1 MTQSFDI
8 PIDKR
13 RNMLDPV
20 PELLEISARKPLFGR
35 PGGMP
40 QWFVTDRELVRQ
52 ILADAERFS
61 SMPPPEQDG
70 HRPDPH
76 PGSLLQTDGEQHAR
90 LRRLVAPMFTVR
102 RMKTL
107 EPMMTRIVAQRLD
120 VLERAGRP
128 ADLMRHF
135 ARPVSGLVLAEL
147 LGLPRD
153 DLPELS
159 RLADHRV
166 SRYSPRRDSATSEY
180 IGHFRKLVAAQR
192 RDPGEGLAGAL
203 IREHGDAVSDEELI
217 GICES
222 VANGSLEN
230 TSETIALGTLALL
243 CHPEQLALLRERPE
257 LMDRAVEEL
266 MRYTSVVA
274 AVSPRTALVDVEIGG
289 EVIKAGEVVSCSVFA
304 ANRCPYGGGDDGA
317 GDGGSGDG
325 GSGGDGGAA
334 DGLDITR
341 EPGSH
346 LALGYGVHFCLGAA
360 LARLQLRVAFT
371 GLLERFPG
379 LRLGAGAE
387 ELRFR
392 LLAPQF
398 GVETLPV
405 LW

>member
-1 MTQSFDI
+1 
-8 PIDKR
+8 
-13 RNMLDPV
+13 
-20 PELLEISARKPLFGR
+20 
-35 PGGMP
+35 MP

-52 ILADAERFS
+52 ILADTERFS
-61 SMPPPEQDG
+61 SMPPPEPDG

-102 RMKTL
+102 QMKTL
-107 EPMMTRIVAQRLD
+107 EPMMVRIVAERLD

-135 ARPVSGLVLAEL
+135 ARPVSGLVLAEI

-166 SRYSPRRDSATSEY
+166 SRYSPRRHSATAEY
-180 IGHFRKLVAAQR
+180 IGHFRKLIAAQR
-192 RDPGEGLAGAL
+192 RDPGDGLAGTL

-222 VANGSLEN
+222 IANGSLEN

-243 CHPEQLALLRERPE
+243 CHPEQLTLLRERPE

-304 ANRCPYGGGDDGA
+304 ANRCPYGDGDGA
-317 GDGGSGDG
+317 
-325 GSGGDGGAA
+325 AH
-334 DGLDITR
+334 GLDIAR
-341 EPGSH
+341 EPGNH

-379 LRLGAGAE
+379 LRLGGEAD

>member
-1 MTQSFDI
+1 
-8 PIDKR
+8 
-13 RNMLDPV
+13 V
-20 PELLEISARKPLFGR
+20 
-35 PGGMP
+35 
-40 QWFVTDRELVRQ
+40 
-52 ILADAERFS
+52 
-61 SMPPPEQDG
+61 
-70 HRPDPH
+70 
-76 PGSLLQTDGEQHAR
+76 
-90 LRRLVAPMFTVR
+90 
-102 RMKTL
+102 
-107 EPMMTRIVAQRLD
+107 
-120 VLERAGRP
+120 
-128 ADLMRHF
+128 
-135 ARPVSGLVLAEL
+135 
-147 LGLPRD
+147 
-153 DLPELS
+153 
-159 RLADHRV
+159 
-166 SRYSPRRDSATSEY
+166 
-180 IGHFRKLVAAQR
+180 QR

-222 VANGSLEN
+222 IANGSLEN

-243 CHPEQLALLRERPE
+243 CHPEQMTLLRERPE

-304 ANRCPYGGGDDGA
+304 ANRCPYGD
-317 GDGGSGDG
+317 
-325 GSGGDGGAA
+325 GAA
-334 DGLDITR
+334 DGLDIAR

-360 LARLQLRVAFT
+360 LARLQLRVAFA

-379 LRLGAGAE
+379 LRLGVGEE